1 MDQNKP
7 IVPIDRIEN
16 KILLIRNERVIVDA
30 DLASFFGVPTKRLN
44 EQVRRNQG
52 RFPKDF
58 VFQLTTDEF
67 QELVANCDHLSKLK
81 YSSVLP
87 YVFTEHGSIM
97 AANVLSSDRA
107 VDMGVY
113 VVRAF
118 VNLRRNVETNKE
130 ISTKLEELEIRLM
143 NHDEQLKTIVRAVK
157 TLINKGKGDSPRRRI
172 GFDARKK

>member
-1 MDQNKP
+1 LDQNKP

-81 YSSVLP
+81 YSRVLP

-118 VNLRRNVETNKE
+118 VNLRRNVETHKE